1 MAPSFRHRPGILR
14 ARLLFWSLVRLLFV
28 LPLWLLGWVILALG
42 LALSPWGTG
51 FLLEKGAERGFYQLE
66 DAEGAPL
73 DRLVL
78 HGLELDAGPATVS
91 LQRLDLAWSDDCLL
105 RGRLCIE
112 HLAVEGAHIQL
123 RAGEADPEEEERA
136 PAGEIRLPF
145 PVEIRALSLVD
156 VELSLA
162 DGTRL
167 RFDDFSSAARASAS
181 ELELLTTRL
190 EGLRVSLPASPGAEL
205 APVDT
210 EDGAPRLAAPA
221 IDAAIALTDAP
232 PGTAEV
238 EEEAVAAEERVI
250 RLPLAVTA
258 PELQV
263 VDTIVTLGDGT
274 RIEIDTFTSGIEAA
288 QSQLA
293 LLPARLTGLRIR
305 LPLSPGAQLAL
316 AESETDEPRLSA
328 EAIDA
333 SIALAS
339 PFPAAI
345 AAEIEAGLALAQRER
360 IALPEIHLPLSV
372 SVPHL
377 RLEEIELSGLVDY
390 SIRHLTLGLEA
401 SGQEVEVTS
410 LNLATLDVD
419 AQLSARVQLRDDYPL
434 DARLRASLWLPETLP
449 ELAGQRLDLLL
460 SGSLGDLEAELAATG
475 PVEAELTARLDALD
489 PTLPFTASLESD
501 LLQWPLPM
509 RLVTDM
515 PEDVEE
521 VSVDP
526 YLIED
531 LSLRLAGSLLDYSAA
546 LSMRLEGPE
555 IPRTRVA
562 LSGSG
567 DFEHFAWLPL
577 SLTLGDAS
585 LVSRGRA
592 DWSQGLDVSAVIRLD
607 NVDPGAFTDATDG
620 RLSGDIEVAFAQG
633 LHGWQLDVPRLDI
646 GGELQ
651 SLPMSLQ
658 ARLSGDSEM
667 RWEID
672 RFEFRQADNRLSAS
686 GAVTEQSMS
695 LDGEID
701 LPNLSNL
708 HDDLGGSLAG
718 QFTTSGSL
726 ETPQIDIEL
735 LGDSLVFSD
744 NHLESLQLAGS
755 ILGLDDPALDLRLDI
770 ESLNAGGQRFS
781 EVSLLLDGRLSD
793 HALTLDA
800 IAGRG
805 MPLSQASLVLEGGL
819 SQDRQ
824 RYTGRIHPLEVTAE
838 YGDIRLD
845 EPLSFSADLE
855 AGSVRVQP
863 FCLRREQGG
872 SICLDETLQASADSG
887 DAALSVRGLP
897 MELLDEW
904 LPEEWRA
911 TGQTDMNLQ
920 AQWRRGGAQW
930 RLQSDL
936 ESEISLQGVDI
947 YGQPWSLPA
956 TQLSVNVDASQQ
968 RVDLDLDL
976 RLADAGRVRLRVGQ
990 DDPAGDGAL
999 EGTLTL
1005 DALDLSRYRTLAAGM
1020 DTLEGVIDG
1029 RVDISGTGQSPQ
1041 LNGALELSGLQ
1052 ASGMDIPL
1060 IIVDGRIRVELDGE
1074 TARIMGYVESDDG
1087 RLVINGDAAWPSP
1100 DDWRIG
1106 IDLDGTQRP
1115 LLVTMPEFGRL
1126 RIAPDLR
1133 VRIDPSRL
1141 QVRGAVQVPWA
1152 RLEIGD
1158 TPPAAVSPSPDE
1170 IIITRRDEARARR
1183 TADLEEEAGADEAA
1197 AVALQQAGMS
1207 LDVRIDLNLGPDMQ
1221 FESRGLETGLRGT
1234 LQVRQQDGPVQLFGD
1249 VILADG
1255 RFRAFGQ
1262 DLMIRQG
1269 QLLFSGPPDQ
1279 PLLDFEAIRNPDLTD
1294 DGVIAGLRVTGFAA
1308 EPSLEIFSEPAM
1320 DEASALSYL
1329 LRGRA
1334 PRDGDADGALTAAL
1348 VGLTLGQTGGAVGAI
1363 GQAFGIDDLAL
1374 ETAGMGD
1381 ESQVVVTGYLTE
1393 DLRISYGVG
1402 IFSPIAEL
1410 TLRYTLWRNLY
1421 VQAVS
1426 GAAQAV
1432 DLVYTFSRPGKPPQV
1447 DSGP

>member
-1 MAPSFRHRPGILR
+1 MRT
-14 ARLLFWSLVRLLFV
+14 RLLLWSLVRLLIV

-51 FLLEKGAERGFYQLE
+51 FLLEEGAERGFYQLE

-78 HGLELDAGPATVS
+78 HGLELEAGPATVS
-91 LQRLDLAWSDDCLL
+91 VQRLELAWADDCLL
-105 RGRLCIE
+105 KGRLCIE
-112 HLAVEGAHIQL
+112 HLSVVGARIQL
-123 RAGEADPEEEERA
+123 GEGDTDTEEERG
-136 PAGEIRLPF
+136 PAGDIHLPF

-156 VELSLA
+156 VELSLS
-162 DGTRL
+162 DGTRI
-167 RFDDFSSAARASAS
+167 RFDDFSSAARARAA

-190 EGLRVSLPASPGAEL
+190 EGLRVVLPPSPGSEL
-205 APVDT
+205 ALVAVD
-210 EDGAPRLAAPA
+210 DDAPRLAAPA
-221 IDAAIALTDAP
+221 IDTAINLADIPLA
-232 PGTAEV
+232 TAE
-238 EEEAVAAEERVI
+238 ESESAVAAERQTI
-250 RLPLAVTA
+250 HLPMAVTA
-258 PELQV
+258 PDLQV
-263 VDTIVTLGDGT
+263 IDTAIELADGT

-288 QSQLA
+288 QSQLGV
-293 LLPARLTGLRIR
+293 LPTRLSGLRIH

-316 AESETDEPRLSA
+316 EEHDTDEPRLSA
-328 EAIDA
+328 DAIDG
-333 SIALAS
+333 SLALAS
-339 PFPAAI
+339 PLPAAI
-345 AAEIEAGLALAQRER
+345 AAELEAGLALAQRER
-360 IALPEIHLPLSV
+360 IRLPEIHLPLSV
-372 SVPHL
+372 SMPHL
-377 RLEEIELSGLVDY
+377 RFEEVELTGPFEY

-410 LNLATLDVD
+410 LDLATLDVD
-419 AQLSARVQLRDDYPL
+419 AQLSAKVELQGDYPL
-434 DARLRASLWLPETLP
+434 QARLRTTLWLPEIMP
-449 ELAGQRLDLLL
+449 ELAGQRLELLL
-460 SGSLGDLEAELAATG
+460 SGSLADLEAELAATG
-475 PVEAELTARLDALD
+475 PVEAELTARLDALE
-489 PTLPFTASLESD
+489 PSLPFTASLESD

-509 RLVTDM
+509 RLTTEV
-515 PEDVEE
+515 PEDVED
-521 VSVDP
+521 VPVDP
-526 YLIED
+526 YLAED
-531 LSLRLAGSLLDYSAA
+531 LSLRLSGSLLEYSAA
-546 LSMRLEGPE
+546 LSMQLEGPE

-567 DFEHFAWLPL
+567 DVEHFAWLPL
-577 SLTLGDAS
+577 SLTLGDGS

-592 DWSQGLDVSAVIRLD
+592 DWSEGLDVSAVFRLD

-620 RLSGDIEVAFAQG
+620 RLSGDIEMAFAQG
-633 LHGWQLDVPRLDI
+633 PHGWQLNVPRLEI

-658 ARLSGDSEM
+658 ASLDGDSEM
-667 RWEID
+667 RWNID
-672 RFEFRQADNRLSAS
+672 RFDFRQGDNRLSAS
-686 GAVTEQSMS
+686 GAVSEQQMT
-695 LDGEID
+695 LDGNID

-708 HDDLGGSLAG
+708 HDELGGSLAG
-718 QFTTSGSL
+718 EFSTTGSI
-726 ETPQIDIEL
+726 ESPQLDISL
-735 LGDSLVFSD
+735 NGDSLAFGE
-744 NHLESLQLAGS
+744 NRLESLQLSGNVR
-755 ILGLDDPALDLRLDI
+755 GLDDPELDVRLDI
-770 ESLNAGGQRFS
+770 ENLNAGGQRFS
-781 EVSLLLDGRLSD
+781 EVSLLLDGRLTD
-793 HALTLDA
+793 HSLTLDA
-800 IAGRG
+800 IAGHG
-805 MPLSQASLVLEGGL
+805 MPLSQASLELAGGL
-819 SQDRQ
+819 SEDRQ
-824 RYTGRIHPLEVTAE
+824 RYTGRIHPLEITTE
-838 YGDIRLD
+838 YGAIRLD
-845 EPLSFSADLE
+845 EPLAFSADIE
-855 AGSVRVQP
+855 GGNARVEP
-863 FCLRREQGG
+863 FCLRRDQGG
-872 SICLDETLQASADSG
+872 SLCLVETLQASAESG
-887 DAALSVRGLP
+887 DAALSVRELP
-897 MELLDEW
+897 MELLNEW

-911 TGQTDMNLQ
+911 TGQTDMDLQ
-920 AQWRRGGAQW
+920 AQWRRGGDQW
-930 RLQSDL
+930 RIESNVDSELSL
-936 ESEISLQGVDI
+936 EGMDI
-947 YGQPWSLPA
+947 YGQPWTLPD
-956 TQLSVNVDASQQ
+956 TRMNVTLDADQQ
-968 RVDLDLDL
+968 RTDFNLDLS
-976 RLADAGRVRLRVGQ
+976 LADAGRLRLTVGL

-1005 DALDLSRYRTLAAGM
+1005 DALDLSRYRSLVAGM

-1041 LNGALELSGLQ
+1041 LNGALELTGLQ

-1060 IIVDGRIRVELDGE
+1060 IIADGRIRVELDGE
-1074 TARIMGYVESDDG
+1074 TARIMGYVESDEG

-1106 IDLDGTQRP
+1106 VDLDGTRRP

-1133 VRIDPSRL
+1133 IRIDPNRL

-1221 FESRGLETGLRGT
+1221 LEARGLETGLRGT
-1234 LQVRQQDGPVQLFGD
+1234 LEVRQQDGPVQLFGD
-1249 VILADG
+1249 VILTDG

-1279 PLLDFEAIRNPDLTD
+1279 PLLDFEAIRNPDLTE

-1334 PRDGDADGALTAAL
+1334 PRDGDTDGALTAAL

-1374 ETAGMGD
+1374 ETAGIGD

-1432 DLVYTFSRPGKPPQV
+1432 DLVYTFSRPGKPPQI
-1447 DSGP
+1447 DGGQ